1 MHVHKSVAIIILSA
15 TLAGCAAQARSD
27 VRTVQAS
34 VLGIGETA
42 GEYRLDAGDRLNI
55 VVYGQESLTGEQLVG
70 ADGTVTLPLV
80 GNFSARGV
88 TTHELAKNIQTKLA
102 EGYLQNP
109 SVTVAVVTYRP
120 FYILGEVNQPGQYE
134 YAVGMTVRDAVAK
147 AGGYTYRA
155 QQKAVLLR
163 RAGSD
168 QEIKVELDKDMPI
181 RPGDTIRIV
190 ERYF

>member
-1 MHVHKSVAIIILSA
+1 MHKSVAIILLSA
-15 TLAGCAAQARSD
+15 TLFGCAAEARSD

-34 VLGIGETA
+34 VLTLDDSP
-42 GEYRLDAGDRLNI
+42 GEYRLGTGDRIKI
-55 VVYGQESLTGEQLVG
+55 VVYGQDTLTGEQLVG
-70 ADGTVTLPLV
+70 ADGTVTMPLI
-80 GNFSARGV
+80 GNVSATGA
-88 TTHELAKNIQTKLA
+88 TTQELAAKLQAKLA
-102 EGYLQNP
+102 EGFMQNP
-109 SVTVAVVTYRP
+109 SVTVAVVAYRP

-155 QQKAVLLR
+155 QQKDILLR
-163 RAGSD
+163 RAGTD
-168 QEIKVELDKDMPI
+168 QEIRVRLDKDLPI

>member
-1 MHVHKSVAIIILSA
+1 MHKSVAIIFLSVA
-15 TLAGCAAQARSD
+15 LAGCAAQARGD

-34 VLGIGETA
+34 VLGMDDSPS
-42 GEYRLDAGDRLNI
+42 EYRLDAGDRINI
-55 VVYGQESLTGEQLVG
+55 VVYGQPTLTGEQLVG

-80 GNFSARGV
+80 GNVSAIGV
-88 TTHELAKNIQTKLA
+88 TTHELAAKLQAKLA
-102 EGYLQNP
+102 DGFMQNP
-109 SVTVAVVTYRP
+109 SVTVAVVNYRP

-155 QQKAVLLR
+155 QQKEILLR

-168 QEIKVELDKDMPI
+168 QEIRVTLDKDMRI

>member
-1 MHVHKSVAIIILSA
+1 M
-15 TLAGCAAQARSD
+15 LALDNPVS
-27 VRTVQAS
+27 
-34 VLGIGETA
+34 
-42 GEYRLDAGDRLNI
+42 EYRLDAGDRIRI

-70 ADGTVTLPLV
+70 ADGTVTLPLI
-80 GNFSARGV
+80 GNVSAIGA
-88 TTHELAKNIQTKLA
+88 TTQELAAKLQAKLA
-102 EGYLQNP
+102 DGFFQNP
-109 SVTVAVVTYRP
+109 SVTVAMVAYRP

-155 QQKAVLLR
+155 QEKDILLK
-163 RAGSD
+163 RAGSGE
-168 QEIKVELDKDMPI
+168 EIKVRLDKDLPI

>member
-1 MHVHKSVAIIILSA
+1 MQKSIAIILLSA
-15 TLAGCAAQARSD
+15 ALAGCAAQARSD
-27 VRTVQAS
+27 IRTVDAS
-34 VLGIGETA
+34 VLTLDNPSS
-42 GEYRLDAGDRLNI
+42 EYRLDAGDRIKI

-70 ADGTVTLPLV
+70 ADGTVTLPLIGNVSAV
-80 GNFSARGV
+80 G
-88 TTHELAKNIQTKLA
+88 TTTQELTAKIQKKLA
-102 EGYLQNP
+102 DGFFQNP
-109 SVTVAVVTYRP
+109 SVTVSMVAYRP

-155 QQKAVLLR
+155 QEKSILLK
-163 RAGSD
+163 RAGAEE
-168 QEIKVELDKDMPI
+168 EIRVTLDKDLPI